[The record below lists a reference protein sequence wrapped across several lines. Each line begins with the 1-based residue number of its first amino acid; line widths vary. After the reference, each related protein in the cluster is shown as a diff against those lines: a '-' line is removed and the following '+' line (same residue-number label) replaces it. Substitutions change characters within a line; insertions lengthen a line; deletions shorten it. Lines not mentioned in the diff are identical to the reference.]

1 MFKGELYMDT
11 KKVLLKGSFGNLLNR
26 INLKDGDDKINKG
39 KSAISD
45 LSNNI
50 KSGIVKNIE
59 NTPKQI
65 SELIKSFK
73 HEKIKNLEKVLK
85 VEKSQLIVSNRKNR
99 IYRTEAGYMYIVDK
113 DVWGEPVSVTIK
125 DDKKVVIR
133 TIKYLNNQPFLFP
146 VFNEKN
152 VSGVIINM
160 NQNEIWYQDDNVIL
174 VVSFK
179 GEASDI
185 TKIKIANIKAMSH
198 SKLHEYINNYKIVSK
213 NKKLQEIVK
222 EKDLRIDDVLIVTS
236 KFIIGKDTKNFIKA
250 YLFNNE
256 YTIYDEIPLRVLP
269 AIEPA
274 AYDVLFSEEVLEYIR
289 ANKYD
294 IEDFKQNGDFIE
306 YWQNIGERKMC
317 VLRYKV

>member
-1 MFKGELYMDT
+1 MDT

-59 NTPKQI
+59 NKPKQI

-73 HEKIKNLEKVLK
+73 HEKIKNLEKVLR

-125 DDKKVVIR
+125 DDKKAVIR
-133 TIKYLNNQPFLFP
+133 TIKYLNNQPYLFP

-152 VSGVIINM
+152 ISGTIINIS
-160 NQNEIWYQDDNVIL
+160 QHEIWYQDDNLIA

-179 GEASDI
+179 GEISDI
-185 TKIKIANIKAMSH
+185 TKIKIANSKSMDRN
-198 SKLHEYINNYKIVSK
+198 KLHEYINNYKVVSK

-222 EKDLRIDDVLIVTS
+222 EKDLKIDDFLIVTN
-236 KFIIGKDTKNFIKA
+236 KFIMGKDTKNLIKA

-256 YTIYDEIPLRVLP
+256 YTIYDEVPLRILP
-269 AIEPA
+269 TIEPEA
-274 AYDVLFSEEVLEYIR
+274 FDVLFSEEVLEYIR
-289 ANKYD
+289 ANKYN

-306 YWQNIGERKMC
+306 YWQNIGDRKMC
-317 VLRYKV
+317 VLRYKI

>member
-1 MFKGELYMDT
+1 MDT

-59 NTPKQI
+59 NKPKQI

-73 HEKIKNLEKVLK
+73 HEKIKNLEKVLR

-125 DDKKVVIR
+125 DDKKAVIR
-133 TIKYLNNQPFLFP
+133 TIKYLNNQPYLFP

-152 VSGVIINM
+152 ISGTIINIS
-160 NQNEIWYQDDNVIL
+160 QHEIWYQDDNLIA

-185 TKIKIANIKAMSH
+185 TKIKIANSKSMDRN
-198 SKLHEYINNYKIVSK
+198 KLHEYINNYKVVSK

-222 EKDLRIDDVLIVTS
+222 EKDLKIDDFLIVTN
-236 KFIIGKDTKNFIKA
+236 KFIMGKDSKNLIKA

-256 YTIYDEIPLRVLP
+256 YTIYDEVPLRILP
-269 AIEPA
+269 IIEPEA
-274 AYDVLFSEEVLEYIR
+274 FDVLFSEEVLEYIR
-289 ANKYD
+289 ANKYN

-306 YWQNIGERKMC
+306 YWQNIGDRKMC
-317 VLRYKV
+317 VLRYKI

>member
-1 MFKGELYMDT
+1 MDT
-11 KKVLLKGSFGNLLNR
+11 KKILLKGSFGNLLNR

-39 KSAISD
+39 KGAFSD

-59 NTPKQI
+59 NKPKQI

-73 HEKIKNLEKVLK
+73 HEKIKNLEKLLK
-85 VEKSQLIVSNRKNR
+85 VEKNQLIVSNRKNR

-113 DVWGEPVSVTIK
+113 DVWGEPVSVTVK
-125 DDKKVVIR
+125 DNKKVVIR
-133 TIKYLNNQPFLFP
+133 TIKYLNDQPYLFP

-152 VSGVIINM
+152 VSGIIIHLSH
-160 NQNEIWYQDDNVIL
+160 QEIWYQDDNIIT

-185 TKIKIANIKAMSH
+185 TKIKIANIKSL
-198 SKLHEYINNYKIVSK
+198 SRDKLHEYINNYKVVGK

-222 EKDLRIDDVLIVTS
+222 EKDLRIDDVLIITN
-236 KFIIGKDTKNFIKA
+236 KYIIGKDSKNLIKA

-269 AIEPA
+269 QIEPL
-274 AYDVLFSEEVLEYIR
+274 AYDVLFSEEVLDYIR
-289 ANKYD
+289 ANRYH
-294 IEDFKQNGDFIE
+294 IEDFIQNGDFIE
-306 YWQNIGERKMC
+306 YWQNIGDRKMC